1 MEYNGLV
8 AMCLFNAVFNAL
20 WIAFFWRVL
29 DGRRYSI
36 LVTLVLSLILISAYI
51 YFPTLLPS
59 LSLARVLLAPVGPI
73 AYAFIL
79 FKGKPAKKLI
89 AVFVAVCTETL
100 VEMLFSVA
108 AASMEFDSQISAWAD
123 PRSIIIGF
131 MLVPTFAATLFLVS
145 LIFTKSKNIL
155 SAKQILIFSV
165 FPITQVIS
173 TVTLQTLVLNP
184 LIPEYIPM
192 LIIFPLIFIVADIFL
207 YRTFIRTEQRVQLEI
222 TNKLLENQL
231 DSQLAHYDAL
241 TEQYENIR
249 TMRHD
254 IYHHLNTINIL
265 LQEGKHDEASEYA
278 ELLIPMQQ
286 YISKLGECQN
296 PIVDA
301 FLYEKVQEAEKKGI
315 TVTSEILLPSAL
327 PISNTDLII
336 LFANLMDN
344 AIEACSTLDNADI
357 RITAKLAKGYL
368 VVNESNPLHEI
379 SSEKAR
385 RIPELERGVG
395 FRILEDLASRY
406 DGSFTHE
413 IKDNRFEASVIL
425 KAASSVRSS

>member
-8 AMCLFNAVFNAL
+8 ALYLFNAVFNAL
-20 WIAFFWRVL
+20 WIAFFWRTL

-36 LVTLVLSLILISAYI
+36 PVTMVLSLILISAYI

-59 LSLARVLLAPVGPI
+59 LSLFRVLMVPLGPI

-79 FKGKPAKKLI
+79 FKGKPMKKLI
-89 AVFVAVCTETL
+89 AAFVAVCTETL
-100 VEMLFSVA
+100 IEILFSFA
-108 AASMEFDSQISAWAD
+108 TASIEFDSQLSGWAD
-123 PRSIIIGF
+123 PRSLIIGF
-131 MLVPTFAATLFLVS
+131 MMVPIFAAALFLVS
-145 LIFTKSKNIL
+145 LIFTRSKNIL
-155 SAKQILIFSV
+155 SAKQILVFSV
-165 FPITQVIS
+165 FPITQAIS
-173 TVTLQTLVLNP
+173 VVTLQSLVLNP
-184 LIPEYIPM
+184 LKAEYIPM

-278 ELLIPMQQ
+278 EFLIPMQQ

-301 FLYEKVQEAEKKGI
+301 FLYSRIEEAEAKGI
-315 TVTSEILLPSAL
+315 TVSPEIVLPASL
-327 PISNTDLII
+327 PVSNTDLIV

-344 AIEACSTLDNADI
+344 AIEACSALDNADI

-368 VVNESNPLHEI
+368 VVNESNPLREI

-395 FRILEDLASRY
+395 FRILEDLANRY
-406 DGSFTHE
+406 EGSFTHE
-413 IKDNRFEASVIL
+413 LKDNRFEASVIL
-425 KAASSVRSS
+425 KAASSVQNS

>member
-8 AMCLFNAVFNAL
+8 AMYLFNAVFNIF
-20 WIAFFWRVL
+20 WIVFFWRVL
-29 DGRRYSI
+29 DGRKYS
-36 LVTLVLSLILISAYI
+36 TPKTLILSAILIAVYL
-51 YFPTLLPS
+51 YLPTRLQS
-59 LSLARVLLAPVGPI
+59 LSLARVLLAPLGPI
-73 AYAFIL
+73 VYAFTL

-89 AVFVAVCTETL
+89 AAFAAVCTETL
-100 VEMLFSVA
+100 VEMLFAVA
-108 AASMEFDSQISAWAD
+108 TASMEFDSQISAWAD
-123 PRSIIIGF
+123 PRSLIIGF
-131 MLVPTFAATLFLVS
+131 ILVPTFAAALFLVS
-145 LIFTKSKNIL
+145 LIFTRSKNIL

-184 LIPEYIPM
+184 IKPAYIPM

-241 TEQYENIR
+241 TEQYEYIR
-249 TMRHD
+249 SMRHD

-265 LQEGKHDEASEYA
+265 LQEGKHTEASEYA

-301 FLYEKVQEAEKKGI
+301 FLYDKVQEAEKKGI
-315 TVTSEILLPSAL
+315 RVVPKILLPSAL
-327 PISNTDLII
+327 PISNTDLIV
-336 LFANLMDN
+336 LFANIMDN
-344 AIEACSTLDNADI
+344 AIEACSSIENADI
-357 RITAKLAKGYL
+357 TISAAISKGYL
-368 VVNESNPLHEI
+368 VVRETNPFSAES
-379 SSEKAR
+379 SAKAR

-395 FRILEDLASRY
+395 FHILDDLAEKY
-406 DGSFTHE
+406 NGNFTHE
-413 IKDNRFEASVIL
+413 FNDDRFEVSVML
-425 KAASSVRSS
+425 KASSSVQNS

>member
-8 AMCLFNAVFNAL
+8 AMYLFNAVFNVF
-20 WIAFFWRVL
+20 WIVYFWRVL
-29 DGRRYSI
+29 DGRKYSTPK
-36 LVTLVLSLILISAYI
+36 TLFLSAILIAVYL

-73 AYAFIL
+73 VYAFTL

-89 AVFVAVCTETL
+89 AAFAAVCSEVF

-108 AASMEFDSQISAWAD
+108 AASMEFDSQISAWTD
-123 PRSIIIGF
+123 PRSLIIGF

-165 FPITQVIS
+165 FPITQAIS
-173 TVTLQTLVLNP
+173 IVTLQTLVLNP
-184 LIPEYIPM
+184 IIPEYIPM

-249 TMRHD
+249 AMRHD

-301 FLYEKVQEAEKKGI
+301 FLYSRIEEAEAKGI
-315 TVTSEILLPSAL
+315 TVYPEIVLPASL
-327 PISNTDLII
+327 PISNTDLIV

-344 AIEACSTLDNADI
+344 AIEACSALDNADI

-368 VVNESNPLHEI
+368 AVYESNPLREI
-379 SSEKAR
+379 NSEKAR

-413 IKDNRFEASVIL
+413 IMDNRFEASVIL
-425 KAASSVRSS
+425 KATTNVSM